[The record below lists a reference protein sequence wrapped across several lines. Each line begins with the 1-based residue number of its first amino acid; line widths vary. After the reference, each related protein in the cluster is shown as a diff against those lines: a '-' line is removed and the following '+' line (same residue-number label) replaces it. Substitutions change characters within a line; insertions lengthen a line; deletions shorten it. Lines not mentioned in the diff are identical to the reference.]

1 MSSSPADK
9 TPPFVGR
16 VEFFLRRL
24 FERIGGA
31 FDFAL
36 RRPMNPQPRTD
47 LSALVPAIE
56 RAIEERLRR
65 EDGQVSAPN
74 LIELRYDFET
84 FSSLTPSRIK
94 FLERELTAT
103 VFEYINN
110 RRYRT
115 QAPVSVRITFDV
127 FTTRHS
133 VKARFPDEVVEENK
147 TESVQPA
154 AGLILRLKGSGL
166 ELRTELSGE
175 GRAGVGRSRDNQMV
189 IDDGTVS
196 NFHAAFTVGSNGVL
210 WLTDLGS
217 SNGTYVNGVRL
228 NSGEK
233 VSVRSGDRLRVGNV
247 ELTLSVDGLWRS
259 PDSAN

>member
-9 TPPFVGR
+9 TPPLAGR

-36 RRPMNPQPRTD
+36 RRPMNPQTRTD
-47 LSALVPAIE
+47 LSALVPPIE
-56 RAIEERLRR
+56 RAIEGRLR
-65 EDGQVSAPN
+65 EEGSQVTAPN

-84 FSSLTPSRIK
+84 YSSLTPARIK
-94 FLERELTAT
+94 FLERELAAT

-110 RRYRT
+110 RRYRI
-115 QAPVSVRITFDV
+115 QGAVKVKITFDV
-127 FTTRHS
+127 FTQRLTVR
-133 VKARFPDEVVEENK
+133 ARFPDEGGEETQSEEK
-147 TESVQPA
+147 EAAQPA
-154 AGLILRLKGSGL
+154 PQSCRLKLKGSGL
-166 ELRTELSGE
+166 ELKSQLSGE
-175 GRAGVGRSRDNQMV
+175 RERANVGRSRDNQMV
-189 IDDGTVS
+189 IDDATVS
-196 NFHAAFTVGSNGVL
+196 NFHAAFAVASNGVL

-233 VSVRSGDRLRVGNV
+233 ASVRSGDRIRVGDV
-247 ELTLSVDGLWRS
+247 ELTLSVDG
-259 PDSAN
+259 

>member
-9 TPPFVGR
+9 TPPLAGR

-47 LSALVPAIE
+47 LSTLVPAIE
-56 RAIEERLRR
+56 RAIEEHLRQ
-65 EDGQVSAPN
+65 EGSQVTAPN

-84 FSSLTPSRIK
+84 YSSLTPARIK
-94 FLERELTAT
+94 FLERELAAT

-110 RRYRT
+110 RRYRI
-115 QAPVSVRITFDV
+115 QGAVKANITFDV
-127 FTTRHS
+127 FTPRLT
-133 VKARFPDEVVEENK
+133 VKAKFADEGAEVAQ
-147 TESVQPA
+147 TAPPA
-154 AGLILRLKGSGL
+154 PPVGRLKLKGSSL
-166 ELRTELSGE
+166 ELKAQLSSGGE
-175 GRAGVGRSRDNQMV
+175 RAGVGRSRDNQIV
-189 IDDGTVS
+189 IDDVTVS
-196 NFHAAFTVGSNGVL
+196 NFHAAFTVGSKGLL

-233 VSVRSGDRLRVGNV
+233 ASVRSGDRLRIGDI
-247 ELTLSVDGLWRS
+247 ELTLTVND
-259 PDSAN
+259 

>member
-9 TPPFVGR
+9 TPPLAGR

-36 RRPMNPQPRTD
+36 RRPMNAQPRTD
-47 LSALVPAIE
+47 LTALVPPIE
-56 RAIEERLRR
+56 RAIEERLRQ
-65 EDGQVSAPN
+65 DGGQVIAPN

-84 FSSLTPSRIK
+84 YSSLTPTRIK
-94 FLERELTAT
+94 FLERELAAT

-110 RRYRT
+110 RRYRI
-115 QAPVSVRITFDV
+115 QGAVKAKITFDV
-127 FTTRHS
+127 FTPRLT
-133 VKARFPDEVVEENK
+133 VKANFADEQAEEA
-147 TESVQPA
+147 QPA
-154 AGLILRLKGSGL
+154 PHSCRLKLKGSSL
-166 ELRTELSGE
+166 ELKSQLSSG
-175 GRAGVGRSRDNQMV
+175 GDRANVGRSRDNQMV
-189 IDDGTVS
+189 IDDVTVS

-233 VSVRSGDRLRVGNV
+233 ASVRSGDRLRIGDV
-247 ELTLSVDGLWRS
+247 ELTLSVD
-259 PDSAN
+259 D